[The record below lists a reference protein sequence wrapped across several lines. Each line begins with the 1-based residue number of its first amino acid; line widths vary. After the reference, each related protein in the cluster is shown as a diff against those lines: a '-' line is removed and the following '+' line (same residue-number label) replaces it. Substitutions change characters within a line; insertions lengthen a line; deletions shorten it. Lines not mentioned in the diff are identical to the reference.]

1 MIHFINADP
10 IPSQQQ
16 RSEKYMGISNFEEL
30 KLARRERKKTERGQS
45 NGAKR

>member
-16 RSEKYMGISNFEEL
+16 RNEKYMGISNFEEL
-30 KLARRERKKTERGQS
+30 KLARREFRKEKREQGQ
-45 NGAKR
+45 A